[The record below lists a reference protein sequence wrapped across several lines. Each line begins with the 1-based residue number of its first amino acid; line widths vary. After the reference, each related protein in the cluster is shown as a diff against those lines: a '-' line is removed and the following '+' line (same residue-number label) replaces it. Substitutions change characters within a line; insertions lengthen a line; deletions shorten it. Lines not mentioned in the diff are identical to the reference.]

1 MKRRTLTIVVGL
13 LLCLSLIGVGFASW
27 VITAGDTNEQT
38 GSITVYEVTDE
49 RIEITDVTNLSE
61 KNFVFGAPTTPAE
74 GATKGWLQNATKEVL
89 EIEVTFKVAK
99 KSDDT
104 AVNDAVCSVAFE
116 LAEGTSFAVEGEEGK
131 TYAAI
136 ANAAPAVTNNGDG
149 TYSFTIALTWGN
161 YWGEGVNPYDYYN
174 SLDCTD
180 DLANEANTKLGKMY
194 TALASAEYKVTIT
207 ANPAA

>member
-27 VITAGDTNEQT
+27 VITAGDTDEQT

-49 RIEITDVTNLSE
+49 RIEITDVTDLSA
-61 KNFVFGAPTTPAE
+61 KNFVFGAPTTPAT
-74 GATKGWLQNATKEVL
+74 GATKGWLKNATEEVL
-89 EIEVTFKVAK
+89 QIEVTFKVAK
-99 KSDDT
+99 KSGGT
-104 AVNDAVCSVAFE
+104 AVTDAVCSVAFE
-116 LAEGTSFAVEGEEGK
+116 LAEGTSFEVAGEDGK

-161 YWGEGVNPYDYYN
+161 YWGVGVNPYDYYN